1 MLRKNWILYF
11 GLLLV
16 MILINSCMYT
26 EKIKDGRTAYER
38 KQYSIAAELFEKE
51 YESSR
56 DSRERATIAYYL
68 GNTYLRLSDSE
79 KAMRWYFESSKA
91 GLGSEATVAFAR
103 TLKMEERYDE
113 AIKAYRKAGRE
124 AGDELMY
131 RGEINMSEIA
141 RDWMETAPDNPYK
154 IKRLGF
160 NSPFFDYAPF
170 PVEGNQLIFTSDRPQ
185 SPGNDTY
192 KWTGNKFS
200 SLFIAGLYDSQP
212 QLFDPIFTSQFNEGT
227 FAMTTDG
234 SKAAFTRC
242 VPGTAADV
250 KCKIYYLF
258 RDRNIWSD
266 PIEFEY
272 SQEDVNYSYPA
283 FSDDGKLLLFAAN
296 YPNNQGGYDIYA
308 SEFTNGIWQEPIP
321 LSARINSTANEI
333 SPFLIGDTLYFASD
347 RVGGMGGYDIYRSE
361 LDGQGNW
368 TPPVNLKAPIN
379 SGADDFS
386 FIIDRNANLKP
397 DQYHVGYL
405 TSSRKGGVGKDDIYF
420 FEKKIIIQDDP
431 IVALDS
437 NGIPI
442 FTINLNLITQEKEF
456 EIPDDPNSPIRFRK
470 PLPRVTVE
478 ILENGV
484 SIETQSTDDFGNKKL
499 VLQSGK
505 NYEFI
510 GRKDGYLSNRTSV
523 STLNI
528 PAQDTLIQSRIL
540 MEKIFYGKEIV
551 LENIYYDFDRW
562 EIRADAEP
570 TLNDLTNLL
579 DINRELLI
587 QIASHTDCR
596 GSEDYNQTLSQRR
609 AQSVV
614 DYLIRKGIKSDR
626 LIARGFGESQPAI
639 NCICEECTEEEHQIN
654 RRTTFAIVKE

>member
-1 MLRKNWILYF
+1 MPRKKWIRILHA
-11 GLLLV
+11 LLV
-16 MILINSCMYT
+16 MSLLTSCMYT
-26 EKIKDGRTAYER
+26 EKIKDGRTAFER
-38 KQYSIAAELFEKE
+38 KQFSVAAELFQKE
-51 YESSR
+51 FESSK
-56 DSRERATIAYYL
+56 DNRERAVIAFYL
-68 GNTYLRLSDSE
+68 GETHQRLSDPE
-79 KAMRWYFESSKA
+79 KAMRWYYEASRA
-91 GLGSEATVAFAR
+91 GLGSQATLAFAR
-103 TLKMEERYDE
+103 ALKMEERYDE
-113 AIKAYRKAGRE
+113 AIKAFRKAGKE

-131 RGEINMSEIA
+131 RGEINMCEIA
-141 RDWMETAPDNPYK
+141 RDWQETAPDNPYK

-160 NSPFFDYAPF
+160 NSPYFDYAPF
-170 PVEGNQLIFTSDRPQ
+170 PVEGGQLIFTSDRPQ
-185 SPGNDTY
+185 SPGSDTY

-227 FAMTTDG
+227 FAMTPDG

-242 VPGTAADV
+242 VPGMAFDV
-250 KCKIYYLF
+250 KCKIYYVF

-283 FSDDGKLLLFAAN
+283 FSDDGKLLLFSAN

-308 SEFTNGIWQEPIP
+308 SEFANGIWQEPIP
-321 LSARINSTANEI
+321 LSARINSASNEI

-368 TPPVNLKAPIN
+368 TPPVNLKAPMN
-379 SGADDFS
+379 SGADDFA

-397 DQYHVGYL
+397 DQYHVGYF

-420 FEKKIIIQDDP
+420 FEKKIIKPKDP
-431 IVALDS
+431 VIALDS
-437 NGIPI
+437 TGAPL
-442 FTINLNLITQEKEF
+442 FTIDLNLITQEKEF
-456 EIPDDPNSPIRFRK
+456 EIPDDPNSPIKFRK
-470 PLPRVTVE
+470 PLASVAVE
-478 ILENGV
+478 MIENGV
-484 SIETQSTDDFGNKKL
+484 KVDAFSTDDFGNKKL
-499 VLQSGK
+499 VLKPGK

-510 GRKDGYLSNRTSV
+510 GRKNGYLSNRSTV
-523 STLNI
+523 STVDF
-528 PAQDTLIQSRIL
+528 PPMDTLIQSRIL
-540 MEKIFYGKEIV
+540 MEKIYYGKEIV

-570 TLNDLTNLL
+570 TLKELASLL

-596 GSEDYNQTLSQRR
+596 GSEEYNQTLSQRR

-614 DYLIRKGIKSDR
+614 DYLIRMGIARDR
-626 LIARGFGESQPAI
+626 LIARGFGESQPAV
-639 NCICEECTEEEHQIN
+639 NCICEACTEDEHQIN